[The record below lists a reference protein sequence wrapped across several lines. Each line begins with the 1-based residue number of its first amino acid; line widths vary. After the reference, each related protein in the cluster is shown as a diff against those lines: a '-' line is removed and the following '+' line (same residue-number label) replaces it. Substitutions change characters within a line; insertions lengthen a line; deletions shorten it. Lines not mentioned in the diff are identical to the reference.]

1 MSINKGFKWIKVFNK
16 LAEKFLGM
24 HNNNNDEELLKI
36 LRNVA
41 DNDEFSNLICEENKD
56 KNISEG
62 IFNTMD
68 KKKVVFPFTALI
80 YVATQYGSTKSAKF
94 YNELCKKLDIKGDL
108 SADDFAGIPL
118 ISHGWTNF
126 TKEDYKKFD
135 TWERFDAVFKLNQD
149 ADGNNFEIIIE
160 GLKDDNIKLNSS
172 TSVALFLVNPNKFF
186 PMDTVTRAALNQLK
200 IKDGDSDLKIEL
212 TWDFYN
218 EKYDTIAESIK
229 KSITKKEKAKYNS
242 IKCDFALFSH
252 LAWLRKIDIPM
263 DSHNIILYGPPGTG
277 KTYSIKEVVDI
288 ICLNESREY
297 YNTDQN
303 AQKDF
308 YDHLIEKNRLAFITF
323 HQSYGYEDFIE
334 GIKPVII
341 DKDGNEINNDDKNAL
356 KGSKMLYKVCDGVF
370 KRFCDK
376 AKTDKNNIFFFIID
390 EINRGNI
397 SKIFGELITLIE
409 ESKRDKMSVTLPCS
423 GESFTVPSN
432 VYIIG
437 TMNTADRSI
446 ALLDTALR
454 RRFDFVEMMPRPEL
468 LSNDC
473 EGVDLEKML
482 KTINERI
489 SVLLDREHTIGHAYF
504 MKLDEN
510 GESVSIKTLDEL
522 KRVFKYDI
530 IPLLQ
535 EYFFDDY
542 ENIQIVLKEKN
553 SSKANDKHTFISKIT
568 TSGITDISSY
578 SFNSIDDFTKEDFIR
593 IYK

>member
-1 MSINKGFKWIKVFNK
+1 MSNNKRFGWIEVFNK

-36 LRNVA
+36 LHNVA
-41 DNDEFSNLICEENKD
+41 DNNEFSNLLCEENKD

-68 KKKVVFPFTALI
+68 KKKVVYPFTALI

-94 YNELCKKLDIKGDL
+94 YNELCKELVIKGNL

-126 TKEDYKKFD
+126 TKGDYKDFD
-135 TWERFDAVFKLNQD
+135 TWERFKAVFDLDQD
-149 ADGNNFEIIIE
+149 ADIE
-160 GLKDDNIKLNSS
+160 GIIADLKKDKIKLNSS

-200 IKDGDSDLKIEL
+200 IKDGDSDLEIEL
-212 TWDFYN
+212 TWVFYKD
-218 EKYDTIAESIK
+218 KYKTIADSIK
-229 KSITKKEKAKYNS
+229 NSITEKEKAKYNLFE
-242 IKCDFALFSH
+242 CDFALFSH

-277 KTYSIKEVVDI
+277 KTYSIKEVI
-288 ICLNESREY
+288 ERISEKS
-297 YNTDQN
+297 
-303 AQKDF
+303 
-308 YDHLIEKNRLAFITF
+308 YDDIEKEKRVKFVTF

-341 DKDGNEINNDDKNAL
+341 DKDGNEIKNDDKDAL

-370 KRFCDK
+370 KSFCNE
-376 AKTDKNNIFFFIID
+376 AKNKKDNEYFFIID

-432 VYIIG
+432 IYIIG

-473 EGVDLEKML
+473 EGVDLERML
-482 KTINERI
+482 KTINEQI
-489 SVLLDREHTIGHAYF
+489 SGLLDREHTIGHAYF

-510 GESVSIKTLDEL
+510 GESVSIETLDEL

-542 ENIQIVLKEKN
+542 EKIQQVLGNKVIEKTKKHFEKN
-553 SSKANDKHTFISKIT
+553 NIDQLKDDAFK
-568 TSGITDISSY
+568 GIY
-578 SFNSIDDFTKEDFIR
+578 SNR
-593 IYK
+593 

>member
-1 MSINKGFKWIKVFNK
+1 MSNNKRFGWIKVFNK

-41 DNDEFSNLICEENKD
+41 DNNEFSKLLCEENKD

-62 IFNTMD
+62 IFNTMH
-68 KKKVVFPFTALI
+68 KEKVVYPFTTLI

-135 TWERFDAVFKLNQD
+135 TWERFKAVFDLDQD
-149 ADGNNFEIIIE
+149 ADIKGIIAD
-160 GLKDDNIKLNSS
+160 LKKDKIKLNSS

-200 IKDGDSDLKIEL
+200 IKDGDSDLEIEL
-212 TWDFYN
+212 TWDFYKD
-218 EKYDTIAESIK
+218 KYETIAGSIK
-229 KSITKKEKAKYNS
+229 KSITEKEKAKYNS
-242 IKCDFALFSH
+242 FECDFALFSH

-277 KTYSIKEVVDI
+277 KTYSIKEVI
-288 ICLNESREY
+288 ERISEKS
-297 YNTDQN
+297 
-303 AQKDF
+303 
-308 YDHLIEKNRLAFITF
+308 YDDLEKEGRVKFVTF

-341 DKDGNEINNDDKNAL
+341 DKDGNEIKNDDKYAL

-376 AKTDKNNIFFFIID
+376 AKTDKNSVFFFIID

-423 GESFTVPSN
+423 SESFTVPSN
-432 VYIIG
+432 IYIIG

-473 EGVDLEKML
+473 EGVDLERML
-482 KTINERI
+482 KTINEQI
-489 SVLLDREHTIGHAYF
+489 SGLLDREHTIGHAYF

-510 GESVSIKTLDEL
+510 GESVSIETLDEL

-530 IPLLQ
+530 SPLLQ
-535 EYFFDDY
+535 EYFFADY
-542 ENIQIVLKEKN
+542 EKIQQVLGNKVIEKTKKHFEKN
-553 SSKANDKHTFISKIT
+553 NIDQLKDDAFK
-568 TSGITDISSY
+568 GIY
-578 SFNSIDDFTKEDFIR
+578 SNR
-593 IYK
+593 